1 MRPDLRSVKMVH
13 LRDGNDVAPMAFK
26 KAVFYGQRLRIIR
39 EGPERVLDFSTAKVK
54 DRLLV
59 LRLQTFDLAQ
69 IDLVIA
75 LGDLGDDVG

>member
-1 MRPDLRSVKMVH
+1 
-13 LRDGNDVAPMAFK
+13 MAFK

-59 LRLQTFDLAQ
+59 LRLQTFDLAK

>member
-1 MRPDLRSVKMVH
+1 MVH

-39 EGPERVLDFSTAKVK
+39 EGPKCVLDFSAAKVK

-59 LRLQTFDLAQ
+59 LCLQTFDLAK

-75 LGDLGDDVG
+75 LGGLGDDVG

>member
-1 MRPDLRSVKMVH
+1 
-13 LRDGNDVAPMAFK
+13 MAFK

-39 EGPERVLDFSTAKVK
+39 EGPERVLDVSTAKVK

-59 LRLQTFDLAQ
+59 LRLQTFDLAK